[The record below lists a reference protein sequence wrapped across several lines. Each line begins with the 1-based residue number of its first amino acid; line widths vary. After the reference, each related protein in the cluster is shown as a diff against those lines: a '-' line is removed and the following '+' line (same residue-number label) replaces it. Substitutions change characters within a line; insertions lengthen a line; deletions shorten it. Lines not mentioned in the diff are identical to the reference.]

1 MMRWLRM
8 LFWILLVAAVLWGA
22 GRLVFAVPTTAGR
35 PAETAIPF
43 NPQGKLGPRAQEAQA
58 AHPGKSG
65 VIPLPEGQSALHSR
79 IALARHAEESLDV
92 MYYIWHDDTS
102 GLMLMGALRDAA
114 QRGVRVRLL
123 VDDNGITGM
132 DPMLAA
138 MNALPNFSVRLFNPS
153 TIRQPKMAGYVLYP
167 LRMNRRMHNKAFIVD
182 GAAAIVGGR
191 NIGDEYFAVGD
202 EPSYLD
208 LDVLGVGKVV
218 TDTAAIF
225 DEYWNSAPV
234 LALEQVISGPGDMA
248 AFDAALAAATAS
260 QAGQD
265 YLAAAATEVDRLAS
279 GDRPHFEWT
288 DVQVVADDPAKGM
301 GGARKDQLMISRLA
315 EIVGP
320 VATRL
325 DLISAY
331 FVPSKAGTTYF
342 GDLARNGADIRI
354 LTNSWQ
360 ATDVPM
366 VHAGYTKY
374 RRELLEAGVHLYELK
389 RSGERPQGEAEL
401 GPIGSSGASL
411 HAKTFVVDDRRIFI
425 GSFNFDPRS
434 ALLNCEMGFLI
445 DSPAIAQGS
454 TRMFDE
460 VLISR
465 SYQPELQGRDMVW
478 KDPQPDGSVVVMDHE
493 PGLDMLDRVAVYVL
507 NVLPIEWLL

>member
-8 LFWILLVAAVLWGA
+8 VLQILFILALLWVA
-22 GRLVFAVPTTAGR
+22 GRMLFPVPSTEGR
-35 PAETAIPF
+35 PVETAMPF
-43 NPQGKLGPRAQEAQA
+43 DPATRLGPRAAEAQA

-65 VIPLPEGQSALHSR
+65 VLPLPIGLGALHSR
-79 IALARHAEESLDV
+79 IALARNAERSIDV
-92 MYYIWHDDTS
+92 MYYIWHDDVS
-102 GLMLMGALRDAA
+102 GLLLMEALRDAA
-114 QRGVRVRLL
+114 ARGVRVRLL
-123 VDDNGITGM
+123 LDDNGIAGL
-132 DPMLAA
+132 DQSLAA
-138 MNALPNFSVRLFNPS
+138 MHARPNFDVRLFNPS
-153 TIRQPKMAGYVLYP
+153 TIRTPKMAGYALYP

-191 NIGDEYFAVGD
+191 NIGNEYFAVGD

-234 LALEQVISGPGDMA
+234 LGLEQVISGDGDMA
-248 AFDAALAAATAS
+248 AFDAALEQAKAS
-260 QAGQD
+260 DAGQA
-265 YLAAAATEVDRLAS
+265 YLASVRTVIDDLTAGRTPQL
-279 GDRPHFEWT
+279 EWT
-288 DVQVVADDPAKGM
+288 DVQVVADDPVKGS
-301 GGARKDQLMISRLA
+301 GDVRRDQLMINRLGN
-315 EIVGP
+315 IVGP
-320 VATRL
+320 VASKM

-331 FVPSKAGTTYF
+331 FVPSKAGTRYF
-342 GDLARNGADIRI
+342 GEMAKSGAQVRI
-354 LTNSWQ
+354 LTNAWE

-374 RRELLEAGVHLYELK
+374 RRELLEDGADLYELK
-389 RSGERPQGEAEL
+389 PTGERPKGEQEL

-411 HAKTFVVDDRRIFI
+411 HAKTFVVDDSRVFI

-445 DSPAIAQGS
+445 DSPTIAAGS

-460 VLISR
+460 SLIPR
-465 SYQPELQGRDMVW
+465 SFKPELKGRDMVW
-478 KDPQPDGSVVVMDHE
+478 LDPQPDGSTVEIDHE
-493 PGLDMLDRVAVYVL
+493 PGLGMGSRIMVYVL